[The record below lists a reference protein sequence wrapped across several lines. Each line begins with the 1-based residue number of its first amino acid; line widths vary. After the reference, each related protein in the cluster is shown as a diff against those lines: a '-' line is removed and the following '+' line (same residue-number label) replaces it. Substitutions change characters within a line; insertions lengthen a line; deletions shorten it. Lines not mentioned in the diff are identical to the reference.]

1 VGTKVK
7 PQANRKA
14 SMNDKIT
21 REQIEYFLGS
31 DNVSKD
37 DLLGELETLANGEY
51 EVQQFKKDVSDHWNY
66 SKRDEEL

>member
-1 VGTKVK
+1 
-7 PQANRKA
+7 
-14 SMNDKIT
+14 MNDKIT

-37 DLLGELETLANGEY
+37 DLLGTLETIANGEY
-51 EVQQFKKDVSDHWNY
+51 KVQQFKEDVSDHWNY

>member
-1 VGTKVK
+1 MK
-7 PQANRKA
+7 
-14 SMNDKIT
+14 DKIT

-31 DNVSKD
+31 DNVSKN
-37 DLLGELETLANGEY
+37 DLLGELEALANGEH